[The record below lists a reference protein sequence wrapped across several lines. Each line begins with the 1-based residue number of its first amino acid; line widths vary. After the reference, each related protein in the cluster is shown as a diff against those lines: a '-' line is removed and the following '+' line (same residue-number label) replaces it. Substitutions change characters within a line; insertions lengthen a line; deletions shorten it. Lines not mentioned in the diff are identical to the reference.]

1 MSTPTEPTKTYAGI
15 RIESAP
21 AARLHLHRSD
31 PASGAADTRPG
42 AVLVVDDET
51 APADALAQALR
62 GAGHD
67 AETVSGGEA
76 ALARLAERRFDA
88 MVTDIHMPRL
98 RGDVLLRLAR
108 ECDPDLAVLLS
119 ADPDTARRA
128 SQCLREGAFDVLAK
142 PFDLDDALARV
153 DRALEHRRLVLEN
166 RGHRHSLEARVAEQA
181 EGMAR
186 TLQGSLEALITALE
200 AKDRHT
206 RNHSARVA
214 EMSSLLA
221 QSLAPDD
228 LPFLRRVRVA
238 ALFHDIGKIGVPE
251 YILHK
256 TSPLSPEE
264 MREVERHVLC
274 GVTILSPLLDPETVA
289 MVRHHHE
296 RIDGRGYPDAIGG
309 DAIPLGAR
317 IVAVADAWDAMTSSR
332 PYRPA
337 MPRDRVWGI
346 LRAGAG
352 IQWDAQV
359 VDAFLARALPQP
371 QRLAA

>member
-1 MSTPTEPTKTYAGI
+1 MSTPTETTPTSAGI

-31 PASGAADTRPG
+31 ADPGAADSRPG
-42 AVLVVDDET
+42 AILVVDDET